1 MTNRE
6 KLQELLIDVFLLDRD
21 EFHFELR
28 REDVETW
35 DSLAVVSVAV
45 GVQETFG
52 YHFTPAEAT
61 SVNKVLDIIDILESK
76 GISFDE

>member
-6 KLQELLIDVFLLDRD
+6 KLRDLLMDIFLLDED
-21 EFHFELR
+21 EFSFDLT

-45 GVQETFG
+45 GVKETFG
-52 YHFTPAEAT
+52 YHFTPDEAT
-61 SVNKVLDIIDILESK
+61 GVGQVQDIIDLLETK
-76 GISFDE
+76 GISFAE